1 MNRIGAGSAVLV
13 TGVLA
18 FMLGMLFMGQP
29 PMAEWPPEQ
38 QQRDRSTGRRQT
50 AAMSFPTA
58 DSIEL
63 SGELHPAGSRGTV
76 LVLHGLGT
84 HASMAASTAEAI
96 LASSGFSV
104 LAFDLRGNGGS
115 SGPRGR
121 VDRHQRYRED
131 ISAIVRW
138 IKRRNPSGPILLA
151 GVRQGGGIG
160 IDYMGSPENRA
171 SRSKVQGVLL
181 LDPML
186 TLDSLIL
193 AGTDDNAQVEWHRSR
208 LRAITALDALGIHA
222 FDRLAIG
229 YQRVRQQDGLV
240 VRALP
245 FGAVRAL
252 LPPTPLARVRAY
264 PGPVLLVTRSRL
276 ADLRSTDEREVVVSA
291 GNVLEDPATW
301 KAVERWTAQF
311 SAAAELPPPISPT
324 IPLPVRDT
332 MRGAVRGAARGAVRR

>member
-1 MNRIGAGSAVLV
+1 MNRIGAGIAVLA
-13 TGVLA
+13 TSMLA
-18 FMLGMLFMGQP
+18 LLTGMLFMGQP
-29 PMAEWPPEQ
+29 PMAGWPLEQ
-38 QQRDRSTGRRQT
+38 QRTDRWTGRRQT
-50 AAMSFPTA
+50 ATMSFTTA

-63 SGELHPAGSRGTV
+63 AGELYLAGSRGTV

-84 HASMAASTAEAI
+84 HAGVAASTAEAI

-121 VDRHQRYRED
+121 VDRHERYRED
-131 ISAIVRW
+131 IGAIVRG

-160 IDYMGSPENRA
+160 IDYMGSPENTA
-171 SRSKVQGVLL
+171 SRSQVQGVLL
-181 LDPML
+181 LDPIL

-208 LRAITALDALGIHA
+208 LRAVAALDALGLHA

-229 YQRVRQQDGLV
+229 YQKLRLHDGPAVRGL
-240 VRALP
+240 RY
-245 FGAVRAL
+245 GAVRAL
-252 LPPTPLARVRAY
+252 LPPEPVARVRAY

-276 ADLRSTDEREVVVSA
+276 ADLPSTDKHELVVSA

-311 SAAAELPPPISPT
+311 SADAELPPPISPT
-324 IPLPVRDT
+324 IPLRVRDTMRDT
-332 MRGAVRGAARGAVRR
+332 MRGAPRR

>member
-1 MNRIGAGSAVLV
+1 VNRIGAGIAVLA
-13 TGVLA
+13 TSMLA
-18 FMLGMLFMGQP
+18 LMTGMLFMGQP
-29 PMAEWPPEQ
+29 PMAGWPLEP
-38 QQRDRSTGRRQT
+38 QRTDRWTGRRQT
-50 AAMSFPTA
+50 VTMSVTTA

-63 SGELHPAGSRGTV
+63 AGELYLAGSRGTV

-84 HASMAASTAEAI
+84 HAGMAARTAEAI
-96 LASSGFSV
+96 LASSGFRV

-121 VDRHQRYRED
+121 VDRHERYRED
-131 ISAIVRW
+131 IGAVVRW

-160 IDYMGSPENRA
+160 VDYMGSPENTA
-171 SRSKVQGVLL
+171 SRSQVQGVLL
-181 LDPML
+181 LDPIL

-208 LRAITALDALGIHA
+208 LRAVAALDALGIHA

-229 YQRVRQQDGLV
+229 YQKLRLRDGPA
-240 VRALP
+240 VRALRY
-245 FGAVRAL
+245 GAVRAL
-252 LPPTPLARVRAY
+252 LPPAPVARVRAY

-276 ADLRSTDEREVVVSA
+276 ADLRSTDTHELVLSA

-332 MRGAVRGAARGAVRR
+332 MRDTMRVTPRR

>member
-1 MNRIGAGSAVLV
+1 VNRIGAAVAVLATSV
-13 TGVLA
+13 VALMT
-18 FMLGMLFMGQP
+18 GMLLVGQP
-29 PMAEWPPEQ
+29 PMAEWPPEP
-38 QQRDRSTGRRQT
+38 QRTDRWTGRRQT
-50 AAMSFPTA
+50 ATISFTTA

-63 SGELHPAGSRGTV
+63 AGELYVASSRGTV

-96 LASSGFSV
+96 FASSGFRV

-160 IDYMGSPENRA
+160 IDYMGSPENSA
-171 SRSKVQGVLL
+171 SRSQVQGVLL
-181 LDPML
+181 LDPIL

-193 AGTDDNAQVEWHRSR
+193 AGTDDSAQVEWHRSR
-208 LRAITALDALGIHA
+208 LKAIAALDALGIHA

-229 YQRVRQQDGLV
+229 YQTLRLHDGLV
-240 VRALP
+240 VRALRY
-245 FGAVRAL
+245 GAVRAL
-252 LPPTPLARVRAY
+252 LPPAPVARVRAY
-264 PGPVLLVTRSRL
+264 PGPLLLVTRSRL
-276 ADLRSTDEREVVVSA
+276 ADLGSTDEREIVVSA

-324 IPLPVRDT
+324 IPLPVRDAIG
-332 MRGAVRGAARGAVRR
+332 GAPRR

>member
-1 MNRIGAGSAVLV
+1 VNRIGAAVAVLATSV
-13 TGVLA
+13 VALMT
-18 FMLGMLFMGQP
+18 GMLLVGQP
-29 PMAEWPPEQ
+29 PMAEWPPEP
-38 QQRDRSTGRRQT
+38 RRTDRWTGRRQT
-50 AAMSFPTA
+50 ATISFTTA

-63 SGELHPAGSRGTV
+63 AGELYVASSRGTV

-96 LASSGFSV
+96 FASSGFRV

-160 IDYMGSPENRA
+160 IDYMGSPENSA
-171 SRSKVQGVLL
+171 SRSQVQGVLL
-181 LDPML
+181 LDPIL

-193 AGTDDNAQVEWHRSR
+193 AGTDDSAQVEWHRSR
-208 LRAITALDALGIHA
+208 LRAIAALDALGIHA

-229 YQRVRQQDGLV
+229 YQKLRLHDGLV
-240 VRALP
+240 VRALRY
-245 FGAVRAL
+245 GAVRAL
-252 LPPTPLARVRAY
+252 LPPAPVARVRAY
-264 PGPVLLVTRSRL
+264 PGPLLLVIRSRL
-276 ADLRSTDEREVVVSA
+276 ADLGSTDEREIVVSA

-324 IPLPVRDT
+324 IPLPVRDAIG
-332 MRGAVRGAARGAVRR
+332 GAPRR

>member
-1 MNRIGAGSAVLV
+1 VNRIGAAVAVLATSLV
-13 TGVLA
+13 ALIT
-18 FMLGMLFMGQP
+18 GMLFMGQP
-29 PMAEWPPEQ
+29 PMAGWLPEP
-38 QQRDRSTGRRQT
+38 QRTDRWTGRRQT
-50 AAMSFPTA
+50 ATMSFTTT

-63 SGELHPAGSRGTV
+63 AGELYVASSRGTV

-84 HASMAASTAEAI
+84 HAGMAAKTAEAI

-160 IDYMGSPENRA
+160 IDYMSSPENSA

-229 YQRVRQQDGLV
+229 YQRVRLTDGLV
-240 VRALP
+240 VRALRY
-245 FGAVRAL
+245 GAVRAL
-252 LPPTPLARVRAY
+252 LPPTPLARLRAY

-276 ADLRSTDEREVVVSA
+276 ADLGSTDEREVVVSA
-291 GNVLEDPATW
+291 GTVLEDPATW

-324 IPLPVRDT
+324 IPLPVRDA
-332 MRGAVRGAARGAVRR
+332 MGSAPRR